1 MLPLAPPPFLPSPLI
16 AVRFRKQSRAQ
27 FFVSISRE
35 PADPSDFIAVAAPS
49 MDALVSQK
57 TRCERATL
65 LFVIIWSV
73 KIPPLTPLLIPLLPL
88 SLSPCP
94 SAALL
99 CAATMWFT
107 AKCHT
112 RFSRGRKRPFLP
124 TALLHYTTLRYPP
137 RSYFPSPQK
146 TESENCSHLNA
157 SKLLFT
163 DQVIAAPPPPP
174 PPIVE
179 RNLIFA
185 TDLPKQFCHL
195 LPPPPP
201 HRPTL
206 LEGFSSSPFIAP
218 FLLFSTVVMH
228 VVHSA
233 DEKPISISHKFAPNS
248 ISVRV

>member
-49 MDALVSQK
+49 MDAAAPQK
-57 TRCERATL
+57 TRREHATL

-112 RFSRGRKRPFLP
+112 RFSRGRKRPFL
-124 TALLHYTTLRYPP
+124 L
-137 RSYFPSPQK
+137 PS
-146 TESENCSHLNA
+146 S
-157 SKLLFT
+157 
-163 DQVIAAPPPPP
+163 
-174 PPIVE
+174 
-179 RNLIFA
+179 
-185 TDLPKQFCHL
+185 
-195 LPPPPP
+195 
-201 HRPTL
+201 PTL
-206 LEGFSSSPFIAP
+206 HHTTIPSS
-218 FLLFSTVVMH
+218 FLFPLPS
-228 VVHSA
+228 
-233 DEKPISISHKFAPNS
+233 KNGK
-248 ISVRV
+248 